1 MRKFLAATVAAVSIF
16 SLSGCAALGPATL
29 ESDLASVKPACE
41 QYSTGDAADK
51 ITLKASASGAPT
63 VTVPAGLTTDKIET
77 KILDEGDG
85 IKFTGDQLVTLE
97 YIGIN
102 GGTNQVFQSSKFDG
116 SDTAS
121 EYIKAGQQLDFCHGL
136 SGVKEGST
144 VAVFVPP
151 SIAHNGAG
159 IPDLKVGASDPIVF
173 VFKLVK
179 VYLGRAIGA
188 SQPQQ
193 MGFPSVVLAP
203 NGVPGVTIPKTA
215 APTEQKT
222 AVLIQGHGAK
232 LSLGQTITV
241 HYSGFVWDGKTKFE
255 SSWDNGQPA
264 QFKLDKGSLIPGFID
279 ALKGQA
285 IGSQIITVIPP
296 EKAYGAQEQSLIP
309 ANSTLI
315 FVIDILG
322 ATK

>member
-16 SLSGCAALGPATL
+16 SLSGCAAFGPATL
-29 ESDLASVKPACE
+29 ESDLASAKAACAQFE
-41 QYSTGDAADK
+41 TGDAANK
-51 ITLKASASGAPT
+51 ITLKNNATGAPT
-63 VTVPAGLTTDKIET
+63 VTVPAGLTSEKIET
-77 KILDEGDG
+77 KVLTEGSG
-85 IKFTGDQLVTLE
+85 IKFTGDQMVTLE

-116 SDTAS
+116 TDTAS
-121 EYIKAGQQLDFCHGL
+121 EYIKSGQQLDFCHGL

-151 SIAHNGAG
+151 RIAHNNSG
-159 IPDLKVGASDPIVF
+159 IPDLKVGKTDPIVF

-193 MGFPSVVLAP
+193 AGFPSVVLAP
-203 NGVPGVTIPKTA
+203 NGVPGVTIPKTD

-222 AVLIQGHGAK
+222 SVLIQGHGDK
-232 LSLGQTITV
+232 LALGQTITV
-241 HYSGFVWDGKTKFE
+241 HYSGFVWGTKTKFE

-264 QFKLDKGSLIPGFID
+264 QFKLDAGSLIPGFID

-296 EKAYGAQEQSLIP
+296 EKAYGSQEQSLIP